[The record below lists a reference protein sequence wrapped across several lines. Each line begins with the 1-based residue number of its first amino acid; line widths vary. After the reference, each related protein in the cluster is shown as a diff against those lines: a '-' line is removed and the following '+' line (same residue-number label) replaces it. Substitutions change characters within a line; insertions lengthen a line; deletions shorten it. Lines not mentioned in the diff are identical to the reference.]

1 MSFSNEERLEE
12 MLIQAHQAGDANEFY
27 DLVRKYSQ
35 VHPQKRLIDIYEM
48 AHYELKPNR

>member
-27 DLVRKYSQ
+27 SLVREYSQ
-35 VHPQKRLIDIYEM
+35 KHPQKRLIDIYEM